1 MWCVAGILCDDVHH
15 ATHSTV
21 GEHRRPE
28 SFLHLNGVGGIG
40 KSHPIAPIHR
50 SGGEPLD
57 RYSIE
62 HNRDIVLLEASHI
75 ESGIAIA
82 ACGCCGIYAG
92 DALKHLEIVWGRLM
106 TDNVGRLDGGEIER
120 CMVGIGK
127 MRLHSH
133 LLEIDGRIL

>member
-1 MWCVAGILCDDVHH
+1 M
-15 ATHSTV
+15 
-21 GEHRRPE
+21 
-28 SFLHLNGVGGIG
+28 NGVGGIG

-82 ACGCCGIYAG
+82 ASRCGGVYAG
-92 DALKHLEIVWGRLM
+92 DALKHLKIVWGRLM
-106 TDNVGRLDGGEIER
+106 TDNVGRLDGSEIER
-120 CMVGIGK
+120 RVVCFGK
-127 MRLHSH
+127 MRLHGH
-133 LLEIDGRIL
+133 LL